1 MNFSLIVKLI
11 LFITLITDGVLLFF
25 ILFKKNKRLIHYL
38 LLFGVL
44 GILGWT
50 ISVYFVLLTSNFF
63 VAKLTFFFALFFTFS
78 LYWLTVIFPSGNFPR
93 INLKTLTLCIF
104 TFFVFIVLFFDDALF
119 RNIGIVDDY
128 YIKVDTGNFSIFYT
142 ILTAFYILS
151 PIVILIKKRKNN
163 DYSLIVKDQIKF
175 LLIGYSLFAL
185 IIWFSNYILPVYFE
199 VYFFNGI
206 GPSFSMIFIGFV
218 LFIIG
223 RYSFLDIKLIV
234 QRGIVYSILF
244 SIIIGIYLVLMFL
257 LSFFFQKNTDLTML
271 ASALITTMVCVYT
284 IPIIEKYFKKWT
296 DKIFFKDKYDY
307 SEAIFSLSEILNKNI
322 DLDRLLKESA
332 GKLKNILKI
341 KNLMIIL
348 PKQNILLD
356 AKGVLSVKSFSFIK
370 DSIKA
375 IEDDDISYLNHS
387 EIINLLKG
395 VDKKSEKYNA
405 LKMAEIYGKKFNI
418 SVTVPIKLENKLIGL
433 LMLGE
438 KLSGDIYT
446 NEDYN
451 LLKTFSIQAG
461 VALEKAR
468 LYEKVKN
475 HSKDLEKKV
484 KARVSE
490 IKELQEEQKQMML
503 EISHGLQ
510 TPLTIIKGEL
520 HNLESQVKDK
530 KNIKYLEKNLDRIS
544 MFIYDMLRLAK
555 MENQKDGFEKEKFD
569 LSELFFDLIE
579 NFKIITQERNISLKS
594 DIEKNVFFNGS
605 KKEIEELI
613 MNIVSNSVKYF
624 GSKKN
629 KEIKFVL
636 KRKGS
641 IIKLTIEDN
650 GIGIK
655 KDKIAKLFSRFYRAG
670 KDNRGT
676 GLGLA
681 ICKEIVNRHL
691 GDIKVESEE
700 GVGAKF
706 IISLP
711 LIKNKNKKI

>member
-1 MNFSLIVKLI
+1 MEVFNIIIYIVIVIFGLFLSLLVYLKNKKSFVNIFFSLFIISLIGWIVT
-11 LFITLITDGVLLFF
+11 LFIFYNCDQQSILLIGRLNFAATEIVGYFGFYFGYFFPKKIFYLNKKTHIALFLWLIFLVCITIFTDLISKNEIISQDGIETIFGKFYFVFILHFVVLVSLIFIFPLCKYRKVNKLQKQQIKYFALGSSLSIVTGIITNIVLPFTFNYYDLQIFGPISLFF
-25 ILFKKNKRLIHYL
+25 I
-38 LLFGVL
+38 FG
-44 GILGWT
+44 
-50 ISVYFVLLTSNFF
+50 FTSY
-63 VAKLTFFFALFFTFS
+63 A
-78 LYWLTVIFPSGNFPR
+78 I
-93 INLKTLTLCIF
+93 
-104 TFFVFIVLFFDDALF
+104 
-119 RNIGIVDDY
+119 
-128 YIKVDTGNFSIFYT
+128 IKHQ
-142 ILTAFYILS
+142 L
-151 PIVILIKKRKNN
+151 
-163 DYSLIVKDQIKF
+163 
-175 LLIGYSLFAL
+175 
-185 IIWFSNYILPVYFE
+185 
-199 VYFFNGI
+199 
-206 GPSFSMIFIGFV
+206 
-218 LFIIG
+218 
-223 RYSFLDIKLIV
+223 LDIKVVI
-234 QRGIVYSILF
+234 QRWIIYSILF
-244 SIIIGIYLVLMFL
+244 SVIVSTYLALMFL
-257 LSFFFQKNTDLTML
+257 LGFFFQQNTDFAMP
-271 ASALITTMVCVYT
+271 AAALITTVICIYT
-284 IPIIEKYFKKWT
+284 VPIIERYFKKWT

-322 DLDRLLKESA
+322 DLDRLLKEASK
-332 GKLKNILKI
+332 KLKNILKI

-387 EIINLLKG
+387 EITNLLKC

-405 LKMAEIYGKKFNI
+405 LKIAEIYGKKFNI
-418 SVTVPIKLENKLIGL
+418 SVMVPIKLENKLIGL

-446 NEDYN
+446 NEDYS

-461 VALEKAR
+461 VSLEKAR

-490 IKELQEEQKQMML
+490 IKKLQEEQKQMML

-520 HNLESQVKDK
+520 YNLESQIKDK
-530 KNIKYLEKNLDRIS
+530 KNIKYLERNLDRIS

-555 MENQKDGFEKEKFD
+555 MESQKDGFEKEKFD

-624 GSKKN
+624 DSKKN

-641 IIKLTIEDN
+641 IVKLTIEDN

-700 GVGAKF
+700 GAGAKF
-706 IISLP
+706 IILLP